1 MRKSCLALL
10 FVVLT
15 QPAWA
20 VDFQPLRADPEIS
33 TGLRWIAAAD
43 AIRNT
48 CPSIEERTLRARSTA
63 LRLLNRAFSLGY
75 SLGEATEY
83 VDDPT
88 EQARVKAEA
97 MAYLRQA
104 GARDGDAESFCA
116 VGRAE
121 IARSSAIGVLIRER

>member
-1 MRKSCLALL
+1 MRRSVLVLAFLA
-10 FVVLT
+10 VT

-20 VDFQPLRADPEIS
+20 VDFQPLRVDPEIS

-48 CPSIEERTLRARSTA
+48 CPSIEERTFRALSTA
-63 LRLLNRAFSLGY
+63 TGLLNRARALGY
-75 SLGEATEY
+75 SFSEAKAY
-83 VDDPT
+83 VDDGT

-104 GARDGDAESFCA
+104 GAVDGNAESFCT

-121 IARSSAIGVLIRER
+121 IARGSAIGVLIREN